1 MNGRARYIS
10 VFLILLLSSVFT
22 TEVLARTPKPLV
34 TVSGE
39 KIAFSDTRQRL
50 KGVLRKLGEPSWT
63 PKELNRLS
71 RTVHSYLRA
80 FTGRQYDKTLE
91 ALQRGD
97 RYRPMIRAK
106 LKGSGVPME
115 FEALPMAE
123 SAYRYDAK
131 SRAGARGLWQYMPAS
146 AKHYGLHVGRKLDQR
161 ADPALSTDA
170 AIKYLKFLNRKFK
183 KVSVLLAVAAYNA
196 GEGRI
201 ARVVRRS
208 GVKSGR
214 RGYSRVVRFLPKET
228 RGYVPEFLAA
238 ALILKDPDHFGFP
251 VQQKRTSHQYVQLH
265 DAISVNKIAQLTKLS
280 LKKVYKLNP
289 ELKKSRLTPTNNFI
303 VRLPSN
309 EAVRLSKK
317 LAKTTLWKAVVNPI
331 SLAAVKRAP
340 QLVQKVAKKS
350 GGKSKRHIIYE
361 VRKGNNLGGIAKIF
375 NVAIS
380 KLRRD
385 NNFRNSN
392 IHAGQLLVVPTKKK
406 LGKKTYRVRSGDSLG
421 RIAQRVG
428 VSIAHLK
435 FVNGVKNPR
444 RLKLGQKL
452 VYYA

>member
-1 MNGRARYIS
+1 MISRRVRSISTFLVLLSIS
-10 VFLILLLSSVFT
+10 VFA
-22 TEVLARTPKPLV
+22 TEVLARTPKPLQ
-34 TVSGE
+34 TVSGKE
-39 KIAFSDTRQRL
+39 IPFSDTRQRL
-50 KGVLRKLGEPSWT
+50 KDVLHRLGEPTWT
-63 PKELNRLS
+63 PRELNRLS

-80 FTGRQYDKTLE
+80 FTGRQYDKILE

-97 RYRPMIRAK
+97 RYRPMIRAR
-106 LKGSGVPME
+106 LKGSGIPME

-123 SAYRYDAK
+123 SAYRYDAH

-146 AKHYGLHVGRKLDQR
+146 ARHYGLHVGRKLDQR
-161 ADPALSTDA
+161 ADPELSTIA

-201 ARVVRRS
+201 AKVVRKS

-238 ALILKDPDHFGFP
+238 ALILKNPDYFGFP
-251 VQQKRTSHQYVQLH
+251 VQQGRTHQYVQIR
-265 DAISVNKIAQLTKLS
+265 DALTVKKIAQISQLS
-280 LKKVYKLNP
+280 LKEIYQLNP
-289 ELKKSRLTPTNNFI
+289 ELQKSRLLPTHNFI

-309 EAVRLSKK
+309 AAARLNKK
-317 LAKTTLWKAVVNPI
+317 LAKTTLWKAVADPI
-331 SLAAVKRAP
+331 SLAAVKRKP
-340 QLVQKVAKKS
+340 QIIARKKK
-350 GGKSKRHIIYE
+350 GATSKRHIIYE
-361 VRKGNNLGGIAKIF
+361 VRKGNNLSGIAKLF
-375 NVAIS
+375 NVAVS

-385 NNFRNSN
+385 NNFKNSKLH
-392 IHAGQLLVVPTKKK
+392 IGQSLVIPTKKI
-406 LGKKTYRVRSGDSLG
+406 LGKKVYRVRSGDSLG

-428 VSIAHLK
+428 VSIQHLK
-435 FVNGVKNPR
+435 IVNGVTNPK